1 MEDAIY
7 TTLQNWNSFW
17 FIFYIVVG
25 VIVIFLEALFLRYEL
40 PPIIQFIQSGLFLF
54 LAWLGLWIGMTFMQ
68 ALMILECNII
78 ILIFRIVFIPLIFVF
93 PVTYLTGLLLVKS
106 QFISIYSHLIVG
118 ITILFINFIY
128 CSFL

>member
-25 VIVIFLEALFLRYEL
+25 VIVLFLEALFLRYDL

-78 ILIFRIVFIPLIFVF
+78 ILVFRIVLIPLIFAV
-93 PVTYLTGLLLVKS
+93 PGMWLMGLILMNS
-106 QFISIYSHLIVG
+106 QFVSIYSHLIVG
-118 ITILFINFIY
+118 IIILFINFIY
-128 CSFL
+128 CLFL